1 MKTSGNPAP
10 SGKPRT
16 YLIVVMLATSS
27 SGERSF
33 SSVKTYLM
41 GESRLNHLMLLK
53 HKELL
58 DNMDLYQLL

>member
-1 MKTSGNPAP
+1 MEALTRSMIVFYN
-10 SGKPRT
+10 
-16 YLIVVMLATSS
+16 IVVMLARSS

-33 SSVKTYLM
+33 SSVKTYLI
-41 GESRLNHLMLLK
+41 GQSRLNHLTLLK